1 MRVALAKKP
10 KSQGPGLLLLVVALV
25 VVAVAGARFF
35 GFVPGRD
42 GGGRPPGD
50 GPRVVEEGPS
60 GGAGV
65 LPRPQQMTEVLIYH
79 THTTENYSP
88 KATHATDGAGDV
100 AAVGRALV
108 EELEK
113 QGVNSVH
120 LLTVHDL
127 PQWGGAAQNARTSVA
142 EALERNS
149 GVRIVLDIHRD
160 AIADPP
166 AESGYALRGHRRGR
180 GGETPPDRGNRQQPA
195 GGREHPV
202 RGAAQGPA
210 GTAGPRHHP
219 GSAGPSP
226 GDQRGPARSPRH
238 GLRRRLPGHDSG
250 RSGRA
255 PCAGWRRPS
264 RSCCGKTGEP
274 GAGER
279 LPLA

>member
-35 GFVPGRD
+35 GFVPGGD

-88 KATHATDGAGDV
+88 KATHAMDGAGDV

-166 AESGYALRGHRRGR
+166 AESGYASAVID
-180 GGETPPDRGNRQQPA
+180 GEEVAKLLLIVGTGNN
-195 GGREHPV
+195 
-202 RGAAQGPA
+202 
-210 GTAGPRHHP
+210 PRVD
-219 GSAGPSP
+219 ANI
-226 GDQRGPARSPRH
+226 RFA
-238 GLRRRLPGHDSG
+238 
-250 RSGRA
+250 
-255 PCAGWRRPS
+255 
-264 RSCCGKTGEP
+264 
-274 GAGER
+274 ER
-279 LPLA
+279 LKDRLEQLAPGITRGVRVLPRETNGDLHDHHVTVYVGDYRDTTPEEAARAMRWLATAVAELLREDG